1 MSELRLLYWRD
12 QIKQLYQG
20 QQPTTPVTRAL
31 AKLLHVRAP
40 PPLYLHPLSPPCT
53 SVRTHPAVH
62 TSVHGWAS
70 APVSHAPSENSLPA
84 CETLCLRDVQGKH
97 TRVYLLSAFLRAKDP
112 IDKPERSEFLQ

>member
-40 PPLYLHPLSPPCT
+40 PPLNLHPLSPPCT
-53 SVRTHPAVH
+53 SVRTHTAVH
-62 TSVHGWAS
+62 NVRTQVGERTSE
-70 APVSHAPSENSLPA
+70 P
-84 CETLCLRDVQGKH
+84 
-97 TRVYLLSAFLRAKDP
+97 RA
-112 IDKPERSEFLQ
+112 Q